1 MSDSKPAPARP
12 GGAKDRKIKNFLL
25 DARFQLKFAAY
36 FVALTLI
43 ITALLGAFLVRTTDS
58 LFSQISA
65 SVEARKRAADTS
77 HELGNCTLN
86 NELTRNMD
94 DPDFAAKLADKSK
107 AIDAAFEAERGAAQ
121 KQSEE
126 VQQQQQWTLYAL
138 MGVLVAFIALIAL
151 TAIVI
156 THRIVG
162 PLFRIKRMAREVTA
176 GAVRPPTY
184 GLRPSDE
191 LQDVFAVFSEMV
203 TQLRART
210 EADLA
215 AVKAGDTESIKKL
228 QASLEERLAK

>member
-77 HELGNCTLN
+77 LELGNCTLN
-86 NELTRNMD
+86 NELTKNMD

-107 AIDAAFEAERGAAQ
+107 AMRC
-121 KQSEE
+121 SSNSS
-126 VQQQQQWTLYAL
+126 
-138 MGVLVAFIALIAL
+138 
-151 TAIVI
+151 
-156 THRIVG
+156 
-162 PLFRIKRMAREVTA
+162 
-176 GAVRPPTY
+176 
-184 GLRPSDE
+184 GLCMPSW
-191 LQDVFAVFSEMV
+191 
-203 TQLRART
+203 
-210 EADLA
+210 
-215 AVKAGDTESIKKL
+215 
-228 QASLEERLAK
+228 ASSWPSSPSSR

>member
-86 NELTRNMD
+86 NELTKNMD

-107 AIDAAFEAERGAAQ
+107 AIDAAFEAERAAAQ

-176 GAVRPPTY
+176 GAVRPPMY
-184 GLRPSDE
+184 GQR
-191 LQDVFAVFSEMV
+191 
-203 TQLRART
+203 
-210 EADLA
+210 
-215 AVKAGDTESIKKL
+215 
-228 QASLEERLAK
+228 

>member
-86 NELTRNMD
+86 NELTKNMD

-107 AIDAAFEAERGAAQ
+107 AIDAAFEAERAAAQ

-151 TAIVI
+151 TALGSWSVY
-156 THRIVG
+156 RALDASSLRLLLG
-162 PLFRIKRMAREVTA
+162 LSAPP
-176 GAVRPPTY
+176 RPSEGRGLPAY
-184 GLRPSDE
+184 AGLR
-191 LQDVFAVFSEMV
+191 A
-203 TQLRART
+203 
-210 EADLA
+210 
-215 AVKAGDTESIKKL
+215 AGD
-228 QASLEERLAK
+228 